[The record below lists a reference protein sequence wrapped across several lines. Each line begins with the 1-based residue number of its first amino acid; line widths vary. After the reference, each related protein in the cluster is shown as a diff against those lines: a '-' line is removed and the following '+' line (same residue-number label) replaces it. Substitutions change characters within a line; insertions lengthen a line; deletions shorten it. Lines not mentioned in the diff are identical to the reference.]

1 MVMKQNAMQKNLYQ
15 SIKNSVGRYIA
26 LALIICLGASLFM
39 GLVITRQNMVH
50 TGQHFMDQQNMF
62 DLRMISNY
70 GWDEKYV
77 EEFAALPGVKD
88 AEGVVY
94 LDLIARTEDMT
105 EDSVY
110 RFYAIPQRMNQIS
123 LRSGRMPQTNQECLV
138 EGFLTDDSILGKT
151 ITISKLN
158 EKDSLDALHSKT
170 FTVVGRIASPLYL
183 DMNRGTTAVGS
194 GSLEHFYYLPAEA
207 FDVDY
212 CTEINLTLEEH
223 YPIYSEEYHNY
234 LEDSLDTLEDD
245 AEKLSLQRFL
255 DVKTEAE
262 EEYDE
267 GYQEYQDGLKEF
279 EEEKAKAEQEL
290 ADAYQELKDAE
301 EELEDGRKQL
311 INAGNQIEEGKKQIQ
326 AAEAKLAAGEAEAEA
341 QLATVQASL
350 LQAQSGIAAIEGQ
363 AGMSGSQIQS
373 AYAAASQGMSSAAGA
388 VSTVKQALAEAEAA
402 EQPDAALIASLQQ
415 QLQGAESAHAN
426 ASAQLEALTPL
437 YNNYNTAVG
446 ALSQLQSAE
455 ASLKG
460 ALKQISSAKVTL
472 QEEAENLHHAENK
485 LWISWGEW
493 GEARDEIEE
502 GWVEYEEAQVE
513 FHKEIVDAEAVL
525 KDAEAELKE
534 AREKIDDMEKPDL
547 IMLSRTSN
555 VGYNNLDSSSNIVAG
570 VARVLPVFFLLVAAL
585 VCITT
590 MTRMI
595 DEERTQIGTLK
606 ALGYTNNEIMRK
618 YLIYSGSS
626 AIIGCCL
633 GLLLGCTIIPM
644 IIWEAYK
651 IMLYVQPNLLLTV
664 NWPLCFAIVV
674 VYTALMLFVTWYSCR
689 KTLEEEPAQLIRPK
703 APDPGKKI
711 LLEYLKIWQKL
722 SFLNKVTLRNIF
734 RYRQRLAMML
744 IGISGCTALLLTG
757 FGLRDSIVN
766 IVPKQYAEITHYD
779 MTVYFRDTPT
789 QRERL
794 EFSRVVADADDSM
807 FYHQSSVDLGFRGRT
822 KELYMISGSDQLT
835 GFIDLHRGDTPVSL
849 PGMDEVVLSVGV
861 CENLGIQAGD
871 TLTLR
876 NADLQSM
883 ELTVSA
889 IYDNYVDNF
898 ALVHP
903 DTIEKHWGSPPEEQM
918 AFVRVRPEQDVYA
931 VGAAITDLKT
941 VLNVSIS
948 KDLADMIG
956 GMMDA
961 LDLVIILIVVSAGLL
976 AVTVLYNLTNI
987 NIKERIREIATI
999 KVLGFRASE
1008 TGTYVFKENLLLTV
1022 AGSVI
1027 GLGLGWLLLVFVI
1040 SQIKIDMVWFKV
1052 VIEPIS
1058 CFLAIALTLVSAL
1071 VVDFVFYFKL
1081 DKINMA
1087 EALKS
1092 VE

>member
-1 MVMKQNAMQKNLYQ
+1 MQKNLYQ
-15 SIKNSVGRYIA
+15 SIKNSLGRYIA

-39 GLVITRQNMVH
+39 GLVITRQNMVY

-70 GWDEKYV
+70 GWDDEYV
-77 EEFAALPGVKD
+77 EKFAALPGVKE
-88 AEGVVY
+88 AEGVLY

-110 RFYAIPQRMNQIS
+110 RFYAMPQRMNQIA

-158 EKDSLDALHSKT
+158 EKDSLESLRSKT

-207 FDVDY
+207 FDTDY
-212 CTEINLTLEEH
+212 YTEINLTLEED
-223 YPIYSEEYHNY
+223 YDIYSQAYHDY
-234 LEDSLDTLEDD
+234 LEDSLDAMEAD
-245 AEKLSLQRFL
+245 AEELSRQRFL
-255 DVKTEAE
+255 DVKEEAE
-262 EEYDE
+262 EEYQE
-267 GYQEYQDGLKEF
+267 GYQEYLDGLKEF
-279 EEEKAKAEQEL
+279 EEEKADAEQEL
-290 ADAYQELKDAE
+290 ANAYQELKDGE
-301 EELEDGRKQL
+301 EELEDSRKKL
-311 INAGNQIEEGKKQIQ
+311 VDAGNQIEDGKEQIK
-326 AAEAKLAAGEAEAEA
+326 AAEA
-341 QLATVQASL
+341 QLAASEAEAKANL
-350 LQAQSGIAAIEGQ
+350 ASVRENLPAAQSGVAAVESA

-373 AYAAASQGMSSAAGA
+373 AYAAASQGVSSAAGA
-388 VSTVKQALAEAEAA
+388 VSSARQALEEAQAA
-402 EQPDAALIASLQQ
+402 EEPDAALIAQLQK
-415 QLQGAESAHAN
+415 QLQGAETAHAS

-437 YNNYNTAVG
+437 YNNYNTAAG

-455 ASLKG
+455 ATLVG
-460 ALKQISSAKVTL
+460 ALKQINSGKATL
-472 QEEAENLHHAENK
+472 KEKAQKLHNAENK

-493 GEARDEIEE
+493 GEGRDEIEE
-502 GWVEYEEAQVE
+502 GWNDYEEAQVE

-525 KDAEAELKE
+525 KDAEAELKD
-534 AREKIDDMEKPDL
+534 AREKIDDMDKPDL

-570 VARVLPVFFLLVAAL
+570 VSRVLPVFFLLVAAL

-606 ALGYTNNEIMRK
+606 ALGYTNSEIMSK

-633 GLLLGCTIIPM
+633 GLLLGCTVIPM

-664 NWPLCFAIVV
+664 NWPLCFAIVL
-674 VYTALMLFVTWYSCR
+674 VYTALMLCVTWYSCR

-711 LLEYLKIWQKL
+711 LLEHLKIWQKL

-789 QRERL
+789 ERERR
-794 EFSRVVADADDSM
+794 EFTQVIADTDDAM
-807 FYHQSSVDLGFRGRT
+807 FYHQSSVDLGFNGRT

-835 GFIDLHRGDTPVSL
+835 RFIDLHKGEEPISL
-849 PGMDEVVLSVGV
+849 PGPDEVVLSVGV

-871 TLTLR
+871 RLTLR

-889 IYDNYVDNF
+889 IYDNYVDNY

-903 DTIEKHWGSPPEEQM
+903 DTIEKHWGTLPEEQM
-918 AFVRVRPEQDVYA
+918 AFVRVKPEQDVYA
-931 VGAAITDLKT
+931 IGAAITDLST

-948 KDLADMIG
+948 QDLADMIG

-1008 TGTYVFKENLLLTV
+1008 TGTYVFKENLILTV
-1022 AGSVI
+1022 AGAVL

-1040 SQIKIDMVWFKV
+1040 SQIKIDMVWFAV

-1058 CFLAIALTLVSAL
+1058 YFLSIALTLVSAL